1 MVSNISNQEII
12 FYFSV
17 LRENDNSMRNKM
29 IWLSKVIKI
38 LCGSDI
44 VQISLR
50 LFDQSLWIQV
60 LFITSLDNLTK
71 WTPSDYWYIIKI
83 S

>member
-38 LCGSDI
+38 LCDSDI

-71 WTPSDYWYIIKI
+71 WTLSDYWYFIKI

>member
-12 FYFSV
+12 FYLSV
-17 LRENDNSMRNKM
+17 WRENDNSMRNKM

-71 WTPSDYWYIIKI
+71 WTPNSYWYFIKI

>member
-71 WTPSDYWYIIKI
+71 WTPSGYWYFIKI

>member
-71 WTPSDYWYIIKI
+71 WTLSDYWYFIKI